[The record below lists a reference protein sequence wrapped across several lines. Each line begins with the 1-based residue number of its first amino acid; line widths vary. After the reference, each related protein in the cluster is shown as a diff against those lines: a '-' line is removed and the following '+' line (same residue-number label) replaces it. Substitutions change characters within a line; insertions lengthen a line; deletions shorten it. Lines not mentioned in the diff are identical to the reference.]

1 SAILS
6 SIVVTI
12 LAAAPAAAAKQS
24 STEESI
30 GVTSGAL
37 VGAVTGG
44 PVGLLFGAA
53 IGGKLGDTI
62 AQKNARLEGLKG
74 ELDDSNAQVASLEN
88 SIDTMGEEIERL
100 QDVARPQL
108 VNLLQAG
115 IAMDLLFR
123 TDEFALADTTG
134 DRLAG
139 LARTLATMPDIRV
152 QLDGFAD
159 ERGDAQYNLAL
170 SEKRV
175 EFVRQLLLEAG
186 VQADRIDVAAH
197 GESVAQDTNPDSY
210 ALERRVSV
218 RLFINDAESLA
229 ANDNP
234 PSL

>member
-1 SAILS
+1 MRNRTSAILF

-12 LAAAPAAAAKQS
+12 LAAAPAAAANQS

-62 AQKNARLEGLKG
+62 AQKNARLEGLKV

-88 SIDTMGEEIERL
+88 SVDTMGEEIERL
-100 QDVARPQL
+100 QDVARPRL

-123 TDEFALADTTG
+123 TDEFALAGTTG
-134 DRLAG
+134 DR
-139 LARTLATMPDIRV
+139 
-152 QLDGFAD
+152 
-159 ERGDAQYNLAL
+159 
-170 SEKRV
+170 
-175 EFVRQLLLEAG
+175 
-186 VQADRIDVAAH
+186 
-197 GESVAQDTNPDSY
+197 
-210 ALERRVSV
+210 
-218 RLFINDAESLA
+218 
-229 ANDNP
+229 
-234 PSL
+234 